1 MRARRLQR
9 EALRRE
15 EANAEQ
21 FFAIL
26 NRPDGVLVI
35 AKDIKERFDSPLASV
50 KNFALYNILVM
61 FKDKMHV
68 TPYLPPG
75 AMYAMIFDT
84 DVLFDPQDQ
93 ITYRPVIEIEPFRF
107 NIDYSRRYHFLSLP
121 IL

>member
-1 MRARRLQR
+1 MRARRLKH
-9 EALRRE
+9 EAERRMEE
-15 EANAEQ
+15 EAER

-26 NRPDGVLVI
+26 NRPDGVLVV
-35 AKDIKERFDSPLASV
+35 AKDVKDRFDNPLAGI
-50 KNFALYNILVM
+50 KNLALYYMLSM
-61 FKDKMHV
+61 FKEKIHV

-93 ITYRPVIEIEPFRF
+93 VTYRPVIEIEPFRF
-107 NIDYSRRYHFLSLP
+107 QVDFARPYYLLSLP